1 MTRIE
6 LVLRRALADLED
18 LRIPFAVVGG
28 LAVSARTEPR
38 FTRDVDLAVSVSTD
52 ADAEG
57 VIYELQQRGYVLT
70 MLLEH
75 ERTGRIATARFVP
88 PGEEEEGVIVDL
100 LFQSSG
106 IEPEVVKAA
115 QPIELTP
122 DVVAPVARSGHLMV
136 LKLLA
141 RDDER
146 RPQDAGDIMA
156 LRGCMSTEEI
166 LLSRE
171 GAALIAERGC
181 SRGRD
186 LLALLDEQLRDR
198 E

>member
-6 LVLRRALADLED
+6 LVLRRALADLEG

-57 VIYELQQRGYVLT
+57 VVYELQQRGYVLT
-70 MLLEH
+70 MLLEQ
-75 ERTGRIATARFVP
+75 EQTGRIATARFVP
-88 PGEEEEGVIVDL
+88 PGEDEEGVIVDL

-106 IEPEVVKAA
+106 LEPEVVKAA
-115 QPIELTP
+115 EPVELTP
-122 DVVAPVARSGHLMV
+122 DVVAPVARTGHLML

-146 RPQDAGDIMA
+146 RPQDAGDIVA
-156 LRGCMSTEEI
+156 LREHMSTDEI
-166 LLSRE
+166 ALSRH
-171 GAALIAERGC
+171 GANLIVERGC

-186 LLALLDEQLRDR
+186 LLALLEEQLQARD
-198 E
+198 

>member
-38 FTRDVDLAVSVSTD
+38 FTRDVDLAASVSTD

-57 VIYELQQRGYVLT
+57 VVYELQQRGYVLT
-70 MLLEH
+70 MLLEQ
-75 ERTGRIATARFVP
+75 EQTGRIATARFVP
-88 PGEEEEGVIVDL
+88 PGEDAEGVIVDL

-106 IEPEVVKAA
+106 LEPEVVEAA
-115 QPIELTP
+115 EPIELTP
-122 DVVAPVARSGHLMV
+122 DVVTPVARVGHLMV

-141 RDDER
+141 RDDVH
-146 RPQDAGDIMA
+146 RPQDAGDIGARRGHMSADEVA
-156 LRGCMSTEEI
+156 LAKEGARLIVARGCA
-166 LLSRE
+166 RD
-171 GAALIAERGC
+171 
-181 SRGRD
+181 RD
-186 LLALLDEQLRDR
+186 LLRLLEEQLRNHD
-198 E
+198 